1 MSDREDP
8 LEEITKSMSCT
19 SMSYTV
25 PNLGDNVLRFAK
37 MVRVCKTKG
46 CYIPL
51 FVSEI
56 CKNGAIRYSCP
67 KHGLRNRQQMDWLDI
82 TGSTMIE
89 FKKVQK

>member
-1 MSDREDP
+1 MSAREDP
-8 LEEITKSMSCT
+8 LEEITKSMS
-19 SMSYTV
+19 YTV
-25 PNLGDNVLRFAK
+25 PKLGDNVLKFGK

-89 FKKVQK
+89 FRKVGL